1 MIKRFGKI
9 GLMKVKRVRIIQL
22 GREKLMSGLIKLFK
36 NMKGYCMET
45 GDQLFSLLLGR
56 EQKENVFNFS
66 RRELDW
72 M

>member
-1 MIKRFGKI
+1 
-9 GLMKVKRVRIIQL
+9 MKVKRARIIQL

-45 GDQLFSLLLGR
+45 GDQLFLLLRR

-66 RRELDW
+66 RRELGW